1 MSSAR
6 HAPPRPDPR
15 SHDPLDM
22 LDTRTHDPLD
32 NCFFGC
38 AGASAAHMMEA
49 EVDGEEVLNVI
60 FDVVD
65 LDAEVNQDLHNV
77 ERRLISKRFDRHGRK
92 LVKNYYV
99 YVYSMRFPVDEQAHL
114 WTKIAAEDAKEPE
127 ERAWHYEGMKARL
140 AALEEYHDQYEA
152 ASDRYDWVEC
162 LEILVAAQ
170 PTA

>member
-1 MSSAR
+1 
-6 HAPPRPDPR
+6 
-15 SHDPLDM
+15 M

-92 LVKNYYV
+92 LHVFAPN
-99 YVYSMRFPVDEQAHL
+99 RGLRRPVD
-114 WTKIAAEDAKEPE
+114 
-127 ERAWHYEGMKARL
+127 R
-140 AALEEYHDQYEA
+140 
-152 ASDRYDWVEC
+152 
-162 LEILVAAQ
+162 
-170 PTA
+170 